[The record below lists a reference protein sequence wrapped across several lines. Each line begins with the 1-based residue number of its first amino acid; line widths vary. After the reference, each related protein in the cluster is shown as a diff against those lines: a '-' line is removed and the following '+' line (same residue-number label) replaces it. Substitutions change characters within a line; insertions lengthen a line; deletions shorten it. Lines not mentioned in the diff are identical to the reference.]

1 MISQSCLVCKG
12 IVYALQAPNS
22 RFQIPDTLPLT
33 RSTNLGPQAHRGS
46 SGIVALKTL
55 SALPCRSHLC
65 ISCSSLGP
73 RSTHLETKNLGPRS
87 PVTPHTKPTLSVVLI
102 RALSP
107 LHQKRLQKHAR
118 RQGNAHQAH
127 QRPWGAPSSCLAQM
141 RAPKN
146 GSTPVTPPAT
156 PTGWLER

>member
-1 MISQSCLVCKG
+1 MNRLTISLSCLVT
-12 IVYALQAPNS
+12 PNS
-22 RFQIPDTLPLT
+22 RLQIPDTLPLT

-65 ISCSSLGP
+65 ISYSSPGP

-87 PVTPHTKPTLSVVLI
+87 PVTPHKTPTPSVALIKALCPLST
-102 RALSP
+102 R
-107 LHQKRLQKHAR
+107 KRLQKHAR
-118 RQGNAHQAH
+118 RQGNAHRAH

-146 GSTPVTPPAT
+146 GSTPVRGDTT